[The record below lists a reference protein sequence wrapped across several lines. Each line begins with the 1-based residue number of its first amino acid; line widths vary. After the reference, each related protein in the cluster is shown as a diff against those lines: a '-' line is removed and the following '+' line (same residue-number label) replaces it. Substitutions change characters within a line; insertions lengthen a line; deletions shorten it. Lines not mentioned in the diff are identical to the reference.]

1 MGSAKEYHDR
11 RGVSVPLWLVL
22 CILGGGALVLFMP
35 TGPATH
41 ANVREK
47 EPSNLE
53 QLRLEL
59 DREIA
64 SLGSQSVV
72 DASKHNAAST
82 LLAALPKKK
91 YKKSK
96 QEKAEDEPWK
106 SQLEPLWGL
115 KHNPSADV
123 VMALGFGYSQR
134 EFARF
139 VSTLRRTEYKGDIV
153 LAAGPPEKFKRGVVE
168 YLRGEG
174 VLAYQFSYECV
185 KAKKGRR
192 LLMTPAGCILTN
204 WY

>member
-41 ANVREK
+41 ANVQAK

-72 DASKHNAAST
+72 DTSKHNAAST
-82 LLAALPKKK
+82 LLAALPKK
-91 YKKSK
+91 
-96 QEKAEDEPWK
+96 
-106 SQLEPLWGL
+106 
-115 KHNPSADV
+115 N
-123 VMALGFGYSQR
+123 
-134 EFARF
+134 
-139 VSTLRRTEYKGDIV
+139 TRR
-153 LAAGPPEKFKRGVVE
+153 R
-168 YLRGEG
+168 
-174 VLAYQFSYECV
+174 S
-185 KAKKGRR
+185 RR
-192 LLMTPAGCILTN
+192 RRKTSPGSRSWSRSGA
-204 WY
+204 

>member
-1 MGSAKEYHDR
+1 MGSSKEYHDR

-41 ANVREK
+41 SVVQAK

-53 QLRLEL
+53 ALRAEL

-64 SLGSQSVV
+64 SLGKTESVT
-72 DASKHNAAST
+72 DASKAAAAST

-91 YKKSK
+91 YKKTK
-96 QEKAEDEPWK
+96 AEKLEDEPWK

-139 VSTLRRTEYKGDIV
+139 VSTLRRT
-153 LAAGPPEKFKRGVVE
+153 
-168 YLRGEG
+168 
-174 VLAYQFSYECV
+174 
-185 KAKKGRR
+185 
-192 LLMTPAGCILTN
+192 
-204 WY
+204 

>member
-72 DASKHNAAST
+72 DTSKANAAST

-91 YKKSK
+91 YKLPLKIISSNIPVVSLATAHPAK
-96 QEKAEDEPWK
+96 FTEAIIAAGVDCEVDVPEHVSNIFELDEKYEILPNDLNEIQ
-106 SQLEPLWGL
+106 SQI
-115 KHNPSADV
+115 N
-123 VMALGFGYSQR
+123 
-134 EFARF
+134 RF
-139 VSTLRRTEYKGDIV
+139 FSNKDIV
-153 LAAGPPEKFKRGVVE
+153 
-168 YLRGEG
+168 
-174 VLAYQFSYECV
+174 
-185 KAKKGRR
+185 
-192 LLMTPAGCILTN
+192 
-204 WY
+204 